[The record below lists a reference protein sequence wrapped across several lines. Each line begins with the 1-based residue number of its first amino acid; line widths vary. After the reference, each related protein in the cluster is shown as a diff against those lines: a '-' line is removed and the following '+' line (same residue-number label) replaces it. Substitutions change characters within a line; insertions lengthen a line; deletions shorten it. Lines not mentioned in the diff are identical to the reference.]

1 MNKLTNY
8 EKHFKA
14 KMANPKFRKAYK
26 EEKHRLDIAYQI
38 LKLREKEN
46 LTQGKLAKKIGTTQS
61 VIARIESGQINAT
74 TDTLGKIAD
83 VFDKRLA
90 LV

>member
-8 EKHFKA
+8 EKHFRA
-14 KMANPKFRKAYK
+14 KMANPNFRKAYK

-46 LTQGKLAKKIGTTQS
+46 LTQGKLAQKIGTTQS
-61 VIARIESGQINAT
+61 VIARIESGQGNIT
-74 TDTLGKIAD
+74 IDTVGKIAD
-83 VFDKRLA
+83 VLNKRLA
-90 LV
+90 LI